1 MKPAQD
7 EVRKVRRGK
16 KLKDRQKRE
25 KKPDVL
31 IL

>member
-16 KLKDRQKRE
+16 KLKDMTKE
-25 KKPDVL
+25 GKKSQMC
-31 IL
+31 